1 MNYEIIKKPIR
12 CQTIWLNTEDAVADA
27 DRKYFTFNH
36 LSLIQIRNRS
46 LLKINSVTLSGA
58 GVGSAPGHNWTIK
71 LGNVKFN
78 NTSYYNS
85 DKDTLPTVAMINFD
99 QNNSIQ
105 NGSFALELE
114 NQDINQIIVKITSD
128 DGHGAIKNSQ
138 PVEFHICMVVE
149 EFSE

>member
-12 CQTIWLNTEDAVADA
+12 CQTIWLNTVDGVADS

-46 LLKINSVTLSGA
+46 LLKINSITLSGA
-58 GVGSAPGHNWTIK
+58 GVGSATGHNWTIK

-85 DKDTLPTVAMINFD
+85 DKDTLPTIAMINYD

-128 DGHGAIKNSQ
+128 DGHGAKKNSQ
-138 PVEFHICMVVE
+138 NIDFHICMVVE

>member
-12 CQTIWLNTEDAVADA
+12 CQTIWLNTTDGVADA

-46 LLKINSVTLSGA
+46 LLKINSITLSGA
-58 GVGSAPGHNWTIK
+58 GVGSATGHNWTIK

-85 DKDTLPTVAMINFD
+85 DKDTLPTIAMINYD
-99 QNNSIQ
+99 QNNSVQ
-105 NGSFALELE
+105 NGSFALEL
-114 NQDINQIIVKITSD
+114 QPDDINQIIIKITSD
-128 DGHGAIKNSQ
+128 DGHGAVKNSQ
-138 PVEFHICMVVE
+138 AINFHICLVVE

>member
-12 CQTIWLNTEDAVADA
+12 CQTIWLNTVDAVADS

-46 LLKINSVTLSGA
+46 LLKINSITLSGA
-58 GVGSAPGHNWTIK
+58 GVSSATGHNWTIK

-85 DKDTLPTVAMINFD
+85 DKDTLPTIAMINYD

-114 NQDINQIIVKITSD
+114 NQDINQIIVKITAD
-128 DGHGAIKNSQ
+128 DGHGAKKNSQ
-138 PVEFHICMVVE
+138 AIDFHICMVVE

>member
-12 CQTIWLNTEDAVADA
+12 CQTIWLNTVDGVADA

-58 GVGSAPGHNWTIK
+58 GVSSAPGHNWTIK

-85 DKDTLPTVAMINFD
+85 DKDTLPTIAMINYD

>member
-12 CQTIWLNTEDAVADA
+12 CQTIWLNTEDAVADG

-36 LSLIQIRNRS
+36 MSLIQIRNRS
-46 LLKINSVTLSGA
+46 LLKINSITLSGD

-85 DKDTLPTVAMINFD
+85 DKDTLPTIAMINYD

-114 NQDINQIIVKITSD
+114 NQDINQIIIKITSD
-128 DGHGAIKNSQ
+128 DNHGAVKNSQ
-138 PVEFHICMVVE
+138 AIQFHICMVVE

>member
-12 CQTIWLNTEDAVADA
+12 CQTIWLNTVDGVADT

-46 LLKINSVTLSGA
+46 LLKINSITLSGA
-58 GVGSAPGHNWTIK
+58 GVASAPGHNWTVK

-85 DKDTLPTVAMINFD
+85 DKDTLPTIAMINYD

-114 NQDINQIIVKITSD
+114 VQDINQIIIKITSD
-128 DGHGAIKNSQ
+128 DNHGAIKNSQ
-138 PVEFHICMVVE
+138 PIQFHICMVVE